1 MTGRHTGGYED
12 NVHESGTH
20 LHAMAM
26 LDTSQAVL
34 ELPAGARDTG
44 IFASEISQLFELL
57 S

>member
-1 MTGRHTGGYED
+1 MTGRHPGGYDD

-34 ELPAGARDTG
+34 ELPAGARDTVAF
-44 IFASEISQLFELL
+44 FASEISHILNC
-57 S
+57 